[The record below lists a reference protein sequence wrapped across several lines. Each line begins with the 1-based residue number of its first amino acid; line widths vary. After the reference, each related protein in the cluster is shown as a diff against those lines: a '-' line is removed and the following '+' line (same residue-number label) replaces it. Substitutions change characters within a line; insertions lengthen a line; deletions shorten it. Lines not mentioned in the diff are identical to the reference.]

1 MVTYYSRAWILILAL
16 QTASTLGQQ
25 QITACPSAETTTN
38 TQNGFRYRTCP
49 NSDYQGPS
57 AQVVANVA
65 SMAACLNLCIS
76 AASCDKAVYD
86 NIDRYCHLKG
96 GDTASLRWTTSTR
109 FSSARRVDVGNVGRW
124 GPLIQ
129 FPVIPVAAY
138 VVPSIPESNR
148 LLMFSAWSPKNFG
161 GARGYTQFAD
171 YNWKTGA
178 VSQRNVSNTQHD
190 MFCPGMSALA
200 DGRMV
205 ITGGENAEVTS
216 IYNPATNEFT
226 RGPNMQIPRGYQT
239 SVTLS
244 NGKIFTIGGSFSG
257 GIGGKIGEIYD
268 DATKTWTTLTGAPVA
283 PMLTTDQEGEWRT
296 DNHGWLF
303 AWRDGSVFQAGPSKT
318 MHWYGTSGSGSVQAA
333 GTRDANNDAMCGV
346 HVMYDAGKIFSAG
359 GSQDYTNSDAFR
371 RAHLISIGNPGQAA
385 TVERVPDMRYQ
396 RGFSNV
402 VVLPDG
408 KILVTGGQ
416 RRSLVFTNTDSNLA
430 AELFDPAT
438 KTWRVLA
445 EELKPRNYHAVS
457 ILLGDGTVLS
467 AGGGLCWVG
476 GFCDDGS
483 VDHPDGQ
490 IFRPPYLFNSDG
502 SAATRPVISSVSAS
516 RVRAGATITVTM
528 GNTAATR
535 FSLIRMGSVTH
546 SVNSDQRRIALTQVT
561 QSQAQHRITL
571 PSDYGILIPGF
582 YYLFALSSSGV
593 PSIATTIQV
602 QL

>member
-1 MVTYYSRAWILILAL
+1 MVNSFLHASILILGL
-16 QTASTLGQQ
+16 QITSTLGQQ
-25 QITACPSAETTTN
+25 QITACPTTESTTN
-38 TQNGFRYRTCP
+38 TQNGLRYRTCV

-65 SMAACLNLCIS
+65 SMAACLNLCI
-76 AASCDKAVYD
+76 AALSCDKAVYD

-96 GDTASLRWTTSTR
+96 GDTASLVWTTSNR
-109 FSSARRVDVGNVGRW
+109 FSSARRVDVGNVGKW

-129 FPVIPVAAY
+129 FPLIPVAAY
-138 VVPSIPESNR
+138 VVPTIPDSNR
-148 LLMFSAWSPKNFG
+148 LLMYSAYQTDYFG
-161 GARGYTQFAD
+161 GANGYTQFAD
-171 YNWKTGA
+171 FNYKTGA
-178 VSQRNVSNTQHD
+178 ISRRTVSNTQHD
-190 MFCPGMSALA
+190 MFCPGMSSLP
-200 DGRMV
+200 DGRV
-205 ITGGENAEVTS
+205 VVTGGANAEVTS

-226 RGPNMQIPRGYQT
+226 RGPNMQIARGYQT

-268 DATKTWTTLTGAPVA
+268 AAANTWTTLPNAPVV
-283 PMLTTDQEGEWRT
+283 PMLTTDNEGAWRT

-303 AWRDGSVFQAGPSKT
+303 AWRNGSVFQAGPSKT
-318 MHWYGTSGSGSVQAA
+318 MHWYGTSGTGSVQAA
-333 GTRDANNDAMCGV
+333 GTRDPDNDAMCGL

-371 RAHLISIGNPGQAA
+371 KAHLITIGNPGQAA

-416 RRSLVFTNTDSNLA
+416 RRTMVFTNTDASLA

-438 KTWRVLA
+438 KTWRTLA

-467 AGGGLCWVG
+467 AGGGLCYDG
-476 GFCDDGS
+476 GPCRDGS
-483 VDHPDGQ
+483 TDHPNGQ
-490 IFRPPYLFNSDG
+490 IFSPPYLFNSDG
-502 SAATRPVISSVSAS
+502 SAATRPVISSVSAT
-516 RVRAGATITVTM
+516 RLRAGATITVTM
-528 GNTAATR
+528 SNTAATK

-546 SVNSDQRRIALTQVT
+546 SVNSDQRRIALTGVT
-561 QSQAQHRITL
+561 QSSNRHAILL
-571 PSDYGILIPGF
+571 PADYGVLIPGY
-582 YYLFALSSSGV
+582 YYLFAVSSAGV
-593 PSIATTIQV
+593 PSVATVVQV
-602 QL
+602 LL